1 MNPNATWDYPTS
13 PIYQWP
19 ENQPPFTPNVQ
30 VAPEIYPM
38 IPQLAAKIANMAG
51 VLAPTTPV
59 RMFCYNTLS
68 TNNWANEAYASVIK
82 LVADLIITQQEHPD
96 RIISD
101 VLSCY
106 SSALAANNTML
117 YNSLPPGMKVAI
129 GDNYR
134 TYNDMLKLT
143 ASVSQPRS
151 QRVAQHGAQ
160 PYQQTRPTLQPRQ
173 PQGNRTS
180 QSAINTNTFS
190 GQPAPRVFT
199 AKPAETV
206 KNVITRPIARSPQPI
221 PVKNEVESNTVQGE
235 KEMDRNKHALVY
247 GGVIFPGANIE
258 QKASLER
265 IEEAIA
271 QVKDPTVAEIRNL
284 EPSYDL
290 SVTGAIVDAI
300 SEALGGEDGKGKI
313 IPKLMNHINP
323 VMAMV
328 DLSLIAGKMHEQFT
342 FSDLARLIITF
353 IQETA
358 KDDPELRRN
367 HYAWAAQVD
376 RVMTE
381 LINSWLR
388 GTFNNKIT
396 IDSFLYDAGD
406 LPGVISTKYDQAGVR
421 AFNRFQNSL
430 MSQQSKGD
438 NADLEFLKDSGIK
451 DYTAFIVPYMLFIT
465 TETAA
470 SLNYDITPKLKR
482 VVRESTSRLYQ
493 LLSNLS
499 RIANAR
505 HTVRNVLVTVDGH
518 RYEFFESGLGEDA
531 FHIVEI

>member
-1 MNPNATWDYPTS
+1 MNPTVAWDYPTS
-13 PIYQWP
+13 PIYQWA
-19 ENQPPFTPNVQ
+19 ENQPPFTPNVM

-38 IPQLAAKIANMAG
+38 IPSLAAKIANTAG
-51 VLAPTTPV
+51 ALATTTPV

-68 TNNWANEAYASVIK
+68 ANNWANEAYASVIK
-82 LVADLIITQQEHPD
+82 LVADLIITQQDHPD
-96 RIISD
+96 RIIND
-101 VLSCY
+101 VLCCY

-117 YNSLPPGMKVAI
+117 YNALPPGMKVAI

-134 TYNDMLKLT
+134 TYNEMLKTT
-143 ASVSQPRS
+143 ASLSQPRGH
-151 QRVAQHGAQ
+151 VAQH
-160 PYQQTRPTLQPRQ
+160 YQQARPTLQPRQ
-173 PQGNRTS
+173 PQPNRTA
-180 QSAINTNTFS
+180 QSAVMTNTFS
-190 GQPAPRVFT
+190 NQPAPRVFS
-199 AKPAETV
+199 AKPAETS
-206 KNVITRPIARSPQPI
+206 KNIIARPVARSPQPI
-221 PVKNEVESNTVQGE
+221 PVAKEADSNTIQGE

-247 GGVIFPGANIE
+247 GGVVFPGANIE
-258 QKASLER
+258 QKVSLER

-290 SVTGAIVDAI
+290 SVTGAIVEAI
-300 SEALGGEDGKGKI
+300 SEALGSEDGKGKI
-313 IPKLMNHINP
+313 IPKLLNHVNP

-342 FSDLARLIITF
+342 FADLSRLIVTF

-358 KDDPELRRN
+358 KEDPELRRM

-376 RVMTE
+376 RIMTE
-381 LINSWLR
+381 LINIWLR

-406 LPGVISTKYDQAGVR
+406 LPGVISTKFDQAGVR
-421 AFNRFQNSL
+421 AFNRFQSSL

-438 NADLEFLKDSGIK
+438 NADLEFLKDAGIK
-451 DYTAFIVPYMLFIT
+451 DYTTFIVPYTLFTT

-470 SLNYDITPKLKR
+470 SLNYDISPKLKR
-482 VVRESTSRLYQ
+482 VVRESTNRLYQ

-505 HTVRNVLVTVDGH
+505 HTVRNLLVTADGH
-518 RYEFFESGLGEDA
+518 RYEFFESGLGEDV
-531 FHIVEI
+531 FHIAEI